1 MDRLAFNA
9 AAAINEMRVGRQM
22 TTNEL
27 ANVATPGFKRSFESA
42 MLTLKVQGAG
52 FESRLQPQSYASDN
66 INMKP
71 GVIIKTGRDLDV
83 AMDDQTVMGVT
94 ALNGELAFTRR
105 GDLKLNG
112 SGVLEMGTGALV
124 RGQNGGGPITIPP
137 GFFVKIS
144 KDGSIYATNPTQA
157 GVAAPVL
164 IDKILLR
171 DASQVSLERREDS
184 LYKVVGKPNNED
196 IPVTGKLATLTP
208 ETLEGSN
215 VNAME
220 VMVKLM
226 DQSRSFEMQV
236 NVIKQNKDV
245 DESGGTMMRASG

>member
-9 AAAINEMRVGRQM
+9 AAAINEMRTARQM

-42 MLTLKVQGAG
+42 MLTMKVQGAG
-52 FESRLQPQSYASDN
+52 FETRLQPQAFASDN

-71 GVIIKTGRDLDV
+71 GVIVKTGRDLDV
-83 AMDDQTVMGVT
+83 AMDEQTVMGVT
-94 ALNGELAFTRR
+94 ASNGELAFTRR

-124 RGQNGGGPITIPP
+124 RGQAGGPITIPP

-144 KDGSIYATNPTQA
+144 KDGSIFATNPAQA

-164 IDKILLR
+164 IDRILLR
-171 DASQVSLERREDS
+171 DASQVGLERREDG
-184 LYKVVGKPNNED
+184 LYKVVGKPKGED
-196 IPVTGKLATLTP
+196 IPVTGKLVSLTP

-245 DESGGTMMRASG
+245 DESGGTMMRTSG

>member
-52 FESRLQPQSYASDN
+52 FESRLQPQSFASDN

-83 AMDDQTVMGVT
+83 AMDAQTVMGVT
-94 ALNGELAFTRR
+94 APNGELAFTRR

-112 SGVLEMGTGALV
+112 KGVLEMGTGALV
-124 RGQNGGGPITIPP
+124 RGQSGSPITIPP

-144 KDGSIYATNPTQA
+144 KDGSIYATNPTQV

-184 LYKVVGKPNNED
+184 LYKIVGKPNNED
-196 IPVTGKLATLTP
+196 IPLTGNLATLTP

-245 DESGGTMMRASG
+245 DESGGTMMRASA

>member
-9 AAAINEMRVGRQM
+9 AAAINEMRTARQM

-42 MLTLKVQGAG
+42 MLTMKVQGAG
-52 FESRLQPQSYASDN
+52 FETRLQPQAFASDN

-71 GVIIKTGRDLDV
+71 GVIVKTGRDLDV
-83 AMDDQTVMGVT
+83 AMDEQTVMGVT
-94 ALNGELAFTRR
+94 ASNGELAFTRR

-124 RGQNGGGPITIPP
+124 RGQAGGPITIPP

-144 KDGSIYATNPTQA
+144 KDGSIFATNPAQA

-164 IDKILLR
+164 IDRILLR
-171 DASQVSLERREDS
+171 DASQVGLERREDG
-184 LYKVVGKPNNED
+184 LYKVVGKPKGED
-196 IPVTGKLATLTP
+196 IPVTGKLVSLTP

>member
-9 AAAINEMRVGRQM
+9 AAAINEMRTARQM

-42 MLTLKVQGAG
+42 MLTMKVQGAG
-52 FESRLQPQSYASDN
+52 FETRLQPQAFASDN

-71 GVIIKTGRDLDV
+71 GVIVKTGRDLDV
-83 AMDDQTVMGVT
+83 AMDEQTVMGVT
-94 ALNGELAFTRR
+94 AKNGELAFTRR

-124 RGQNGGGPITIPP
+124 RGQAGGPITIPP

-144 KDGSIYATNPTQA
+144 KDGSIFATNPAQA

-164 IDKILLR
+164 IDRILLR
-171 DASQVSLERREDS
+171 DASQVGLERREDG
-184 LYKVVGKPNNED
+184 LYKVVGKPPNED
-196 IPVTGKLATLTP
+196 IPVTGKFVSLTP

>member
-9 AAAINEMRVGRQM
+9 AAAINEMRTARQM

-42 MLTLKVQGAG
+42 MLTMKVQGAG
-52 FESRLQPQSYASDN
+52 FESRLQPQAFASDN

-71 GVIIKTGRDLDV
+71 GVIVKTGRDLDV
-83 AMDDQTVMGVT
+83 AMDEQTVMGVT
-94 ALNGELAFTRR
+94 ATNGELAFTRR

-124 RGQNGGGPITIPP
+124 RGQAGGPITIPP

-144 KDGSIYATNPTQA
+144 KDGSIFATNPAQA

-164 IDKILLR
+164 IDRILLR
-171 DASQVSLERREDS
+171 DASQVGLERREDG
-184 LYKVVGKPNNED
+184 LYKVVGKPKGED
-196 IPVTGKLATLTP
+196 IPVTGKLVSLTP

-220 VMVKLM
+220 VMVK
-226 DQSRSFEMQV
+226 
-236 NVIKQNKDV
+236 
-245 DESGGTMMRASG
+245 

>member
-52 FESRLQPQSYASDN
+52 FESRLQPQSFASDN

-71 GVIIKTGRDLDV
+71 GVIVKTGRDLDV
-83 AMDDQTVMGVT
+83 AMDEQTVMGVT
-94 ALNGELAFTRR
+94 STNGELAFTRR

-112 SGVLEMGTGALV
+112 KGVLEIGTGALV
-124 RGQNGGGPITIPP
+124 RGQNGGPITIPP

-144 KDGSIYATNPTQA
+144 KDGSVFATNPAQA

-171 DASQVSLERREDS
+171 DASQVALERREDS
-184 LYKVVGKPNNED
+184 LYKIVGKPVGED
-196 IPVTGKLATLTP
+196 IPVTGRLATLSP

-245 DESGGTMMRASG
+245 DESGGTMMRANA

>member
-1 MDRLAFNA
+1 
-9 AAAINEMRVGRQM
+9 
-22 TTNEL
+22 
-27 ANVATPGFKRSFESA
+27 
-42 MLTLKVQGAG
+42 
-52 FESRLQPQSYASDN
+52 
-66 INMKP
+66 
-71 GVIIKTGRDLDV
+71 
-83 AMDDQTVMGVT
+83 
-94 ALNGELAFTRR
+94 
-105 GDLKLNG
+105 
-112 SGVLEMGTGALV
+112 LV
-124 RGQNGGGPITIPP
+124 RGQAGGPITIPP

-144 KDGSIYATNPTQA
+144 KDGSIFATNPAQA

-164 IDKILLR
+164 IDRILLR
-171 DASQVSLERREDS
+171 DASQVGLERREDG
-184 LYKVVGKPNNED
+184 LYKVVGKPKGED
-196 IPVTGKLATLTP
+196 IPVTGKLVSLTP

>member
-1 MDRLAFNA
+1 
-9 AAAINEMRVGRQM
+9 
-22 TTNEL
+22 
-27 ANVATPGFKRSFESA
+27 
-42 MLTLKVQGAG
+42 MLTMKVQGAG
-52 FESRLQPQSYASDN
+52 FESRLQPQAFASDN

-71 GVIIKTGRDLDV
+71 GVIVKTGRDLDV
-83 AMDDQTVMGVT
+83 AMDEQTVMGVT
-94 ALNGELAFTRR
+94 ATNGELAFTRR

-124 RGQNGGGPITIPP
+124 RGQAGGPITIPP

-144 KDGSIYATNPTQA
+144 KDGSIFATNPAQA

-164 IDKILLR
+164 IDRILLR
-171 DASQVSLERREDS
+171 DASQVGLERREDG
-184 LYKVVGKPNNED
+184 LYKVVGKPKGED
-196 IPVTGKLATLTP
+196 IPVTGKLVSLTP

>member
-9 AAAINEMRVGRQM
+9 AAAINEMRTARQM

-42 MLTLKVQGAG
+42 MLTMKVQGAG
-52 FESRLQPQSYASDN
+52 FETRLQPQAFASDN

-71 GVIIKTGRDLDV
+71 GVIVKTGRDLDV
-83 AMDDQTVMGVT
+83 AMDEQTVMGVT
-94 ALNGELAFTRR
+94 ATNGELAFTRR

-124 RGQNGGGPITIPP
+124 RGQAGGPITIPP

-144 KDGSIYATNPTQA
+144 KDGSIFATNPAQA

-164 IDKILLR
+164 IDRILLR
-171 DASQVSLERREDS
+171 DASQVGLERREDG
-184 LYKVVGKPNNED
+184 LYKVVGKPKGED
-196 IPVTGKLATLTP
+196 IPVTGKLVSLTP

-236 NVIKQNKDV
+236 NVIKQSKDV
-245 DESGGTMMRASG
+245 DESGGSMMRAS

>member
-9 AAAINEMRVGRQM
+9 AAAINEGRTARQM

-27 ANVATPGFKRSFESA
+27 ANVATPGFKRSFEAA

-52 FESRLQPQSYASDN
+52 FESRLQPQAFSTDN
-66 INMKP
+66 INLKP

-83 AMDDQTVMGVT
+83 AMDEQAVMGVT
-94 ALNGELAFTRR
+94 APNGDIAFTRR

-112 SGVLEMGTGALV
+112 NGVLETGTGALV
-124 RGQNGGGPITIPP
+124 RGQGGNPITIPP
-137 GFFVKIS
+137 GFLVNIN
-144 KDGSIYATNPTQA
+144 KDGSVYATNPAQV

-164 IDKILLR
+164 IDRILLR
-171 DASQVSLERREDS
+171 DASQTALERREDG
-184 LYKVVGKPNNED
+184 LFRVVGKPNED
-196 IPVTGKLATLTP
+196 IPVTGKLTTLTAQ
-208 ETLEGSN
+208 TLEGSN

-236 NVIKQNKDV
+236 NVIKQSKDV
-245 DESGGTMMRASG
+245 DESGGSMMRANG

>member
-94 ALNGELAFTRR
+94 AQNGELAFTRR

-112 SGVLEMGTGALV
+112 KGVLEMGTGALV
-124 RGQNGGGPITIPP
+124 RGQSGGPITIPP

-144 KDGSIYATNPTQA
+144 KDGSVYATNPAQA

-184 LYKVVGKPNNED
+184 LYKIVGKPNNED

-245 DESGGTMMRASG
+245 DESGGTMMRASA

>member
-9 AAAINEMRVGRQM
+9 ADAINEMRTARQM

-42 MLTLKVQGAG
+42 MLTMKVQGAG
-52 FESRLQPQSYASDN
+52 FESRLQPQAYASDN

-71 GVIIKTGRDLDV
+71 GVIVKTGRDLDV
-83 AMDDQTVMGVT
+83 AMDAQTVMGVT
-94 ALNGELAFTRR
+94 APNGELAFTRR

-124 RGQNGGGPITIPP
+124 RGQNGGPITIPP

-144 KDGSIYATNPTQA
+144 KDGSIFATNPAQA

-184 LYKVVGKPNNED
+184 LYKIVGKPASED

-245 DESGGTMMRASG
+245 DESGGTMMRASA

>member
-9 AAAINEMRVGRQM
+9 AAAIYEMRVGRQM

-42 MLTLKVQGAG
+42 MMTLKVQGAG
-52 FESRLQPQSYASDN
+52 FETRLQPQSYASDN

-83 AMDDQTVMGVT
+83 AMDGQTVMGVT
-94 ALNGELAFTRR
+94 ASNGELAFTRR

-112 SGVLEMGTGALV
+112 KGVLEMGTGALV
-124 RGQNGGGPITIPP
+124 RGQSGGPITIPP

-144 KDGSIYATNPTQA
+144 KDGSIYATNPTQV

-184 LYKVVGKPNNED
+184 LYKIVGKPNNED
-196 IPVTGKLATLTP
+196 IPATGNLATLTP

-245 DESGGTMMRASG
+245 DESGGTMMRASA

>member
-9 AAAINEMRVGRQM
+9 AAAITEMRVGRQM

-42 MLTLKVQGAG
+42 MMTLKVQGAG

-66 INMKP
+66 INMRP
-71 GVIIKTGRDLDV
+71 GVILKTGRDLDV
-83 AMDDQTVMGVT
+83 AMDAQTVMGVT
-94 ALNGELAFTRR
+94 APNGELAFTRR

-112 SGVLEMGTGALV
+112 SGVLETGTGALV
-124 RGQNGGGPITIPP
+124 RGQNGGPITIPP
-137 GFFVKIS
+137 GFFVKIN
-144 KDGSIYATNPTQA
+144 KEGAVFATNPAQA

-164 IDKILLR
+164 IDRILLR
-171 DASQVSLERREDS
+171 DSSQVSLERREDS
-184 LYKVVGKPNNED
+184 LYKIVGKPANED

-245 DESGGTMMRASG
+245 DESGGTMMRASA

>member
-9 AAAINEMRVGRQM
+9 AAAINEMRTGRQM

-27 ANVATPGFKRSFESA
+27 ANVSTPGFKRSFESA
-42 MLTLKVQGAG
+42 MMTLKVQGAG
-52 FESRLQPQSYASDN
+52 FESRLQPQAFASDN

-71 GVIIKTGRDLDV
+71 GVIVKTGRDLDV
-83 AMDDQTVMGVT
+83 AMDAQTVMGVT
-94 ALNGELAFTRR
+94 APNGELAFTRR
-105 GDLKLNG
+105 GDLKLSG
-112 SGVLEMGTGALV
+112 KGVLEMGTGALV
-124 RGQNGGGPITIPP
+124 RGQSGGPITIPP

-144 KDGSIYATNPTQA
+144 KDGSIYATNPTQV

-245 DESGGTMMRASG
+245 DESGGSMMRASA

>member
-9 AAAINEMRVGRQM
+9 AAAINEMRTARQM

-42 MLTLKVQGAG
+42 MLTMKVQGAG
-52 FESRLQPQSYASDN
+52 FESRLQPQAFASDN

-71 GVIIKTGRDLDV
+71 GVIVKTGRDLDV
-83 AMDDQTVMGVT
+83 AMDEQTVMGVT
-94 ALNGELAFTRR
+94 ATNGELAFTRR

-124 RGQNGGGPITIPP
+124 RGQAGGPITIPP

-144 KDGSIYATNPTQA
+144 KDGSIFATNPAQA

-164 IDKILLR
+164 IDRILLR
-171 DASQVSLERREDS
+171 DASQVGLERREDG
-184 LYKVVGKPNNED
+184 LYKVVGKPKGED
-196 IPVTGKLATLTP
+196 IPVTGKVVSLTP

-245 DESGGTMMRASG
+245 DESGGTMMRASA

>member
-9 AAAINEMRVGRQM
+9 AAAINEMRTGRQM

-27 ANVATPGFKRSFESA
+27 ANVSTPGFKRSFESA
-42 MLTLKVQGAG
+42 MMTLKVQGAG
-52 FESRLQPQSYASDN
+52 FESRLQPQAFASDN

-71 GVIIKTGRDLDV
+71 GVIVKTGRDLDV
-83 AMDDQTVMGVT
+83 AMDAQTVMGVT
-94 ALNGELAFTRR
+94 APNGELAFTRR
-105 GDLKLNG
+105 GDLKLSG
-112 SGVLEMGTGALV
+112 KGVLEMGTGALV
-124 RGQNGGGPITIPP
+124 RGQSGGPITIPP

-144 KDGSIYATNPTQA
+144 KDGSIYATNPTQV

-184 LYKVVGKPNNED
+184 LYKIVGKPANED
-196 IPVTGKLATLTP
+196 IPLTGNLATLTP

-245 DESGGTMMRASG
+245 DESGGSMMRASG

>member
-9 AAAINEMRVGRQM
+9 AAAINEMRTGRQM

-42 MLTLKVQGAG
+42 MMTLKVQGAG
-52 FESRLQPQSYASDN
+52 FESRLQPQAFSSDN

-94 ALNGELAFTRR
+94 ASNGELAFTRR

-112 SGVLEMGTGALV
+112 KGVLEMGTGALV
-124 RGQNGGGPITIPP
+124 RGQNGGPITVPP
-137 GFFVKIS
+137 GFFVKIN
-144 KDGSIYATNPTQA
+144 KDGSVYATNPAQA

-184 LYKVVGKPNNED
+184 LYKVVGKPNGED

-245 DESGGTMMRASG
+245 DESGGSMMRASS

>member
-9 AAAINEMRVGRQM
+9 AAAINEMRTARQM

-42 MLTLKVQGAG
+42 MLTMKVQGAG
-52 FESRLQPQSYASDN
+52 FESRLQPQAFASDN

-71 GVIIKTGRDLDV
+71 GVIVKTGRDLDV
-83 AMDDQTVMGVT
+83 AMDEQTVMGVT
-94 ALNGELAFTRR
+94 ASNGELAFTRR

-124 RGQNGGGPITIPP
+124 RGQAGGPITIPP

-144 KDGSIYATNPTQA
+144 KDGSIFATNPAQA

-164 IDKILLR
+164 IDRILLR
-171 DASQVSLERREDS
+171 DASQVGLERREDG
-184 LYKVVGKPNNED
+184 LYKVVGKPKGED
-196 IPVTGKLATLTP
+196 IPVTGKLVSLTP

>member
-1 MDRLAFNA
+1 
-9 AAAINEMRVGRQM
+9 
-22 TTNEL
+22 
-27 ANVATPGFKRSFESA
+27 
-42 MLTLKVQGAG
+42 
-52 FESRLQPQSYASDN
+52 
-66 INMKP
+66 
-71 GVIIKTGRDLDV
+71 VIVKTGRDLDV
-83 AMDDQTVMGVT
+83 AMDEQTVMGVT
-94 ALNGELAFTRR
+94 ATNGELAFTRR

-124 RGQNGGGPITIPP
+124 RGQAGGPITIPP

-144 KDGSIYATNPTQA
+144 KDGSIFATNPAQA

-164 IDKILLR
+164 IDRILLR
-171 DASQVSLERREDS
+171 DASQVGLERREDG
-184 LYKVVGKPNNED
+184 LYKVVGKPKGED
-196 IPVTGKLATLTP
+196 IPVTGKLVSLTP

>member
-42 MLTLKVQGAG
+42 MMTLKVQGAG

-71 GVIIKTGRDLDV
+71 GVIVKTGRDLDV
-83 AMDDQTVMGVT
+83 AMDGQTVMGVT
-94 ALNGELAFTRR
+94 AQNGDLAFTRR

-112 SGVLEMGTGALV
+112 TGVLEMGTGALV
-124 RGQNGGGPITIPP
+124 RGQNGGPITVPP

-144 KDGSIYATNPTQA
+144 KDGSVYATNPAQV
-157 GVAAPVL
+157 GVATPVL
-164 IDKILLR
+164 IDRILLR
-171 DASQVSLERREDS
+171 DASQVDLERREDS
-184 LYKVVGKPNNED
+184 LYKIVGKPNNED
-196 IPVTGKLATLTP
+196 IPVTGKLATITP

-245 DESGGTMMRASG
+245 DESGGTMMRASA

>member
-9 AAAINEMRVGRQM
+9 AAAINEMRTGRQM

-42 MLTLKVQGAG
+42 MMTLKVQGAG
-52 FESRLQPQSYASDN
+52 FESRLQPQAYSSDN

-83 AMDDQTVMGVT
+83 AMDDQTVMGVIAT
-94 ALNGELAFTRR
+94 NGDLAFTRR
-105 GDLKLNG
+105 GDLKMNG
-112 SGVLEMGTGALV
+112 NGVLEMGTGALV
-124 RGQNGGGPITIPP
+124 RGQNGPITIPP
-137 GFFVKIS
+137 GFFVKVN
-144 KDGSIYATNPTQA
+144 KDGAVYATNPSQA

-164 IDKILLR
+164 IDRILLR
-171 DASQVSLERREDS
+171 DASQVNLERREDS
-184 LYKVVGKPNNED
+184 LYKIVGKPNGED

-245 DESGGTMMRASG
+245 DESGGSMMRASA

>member
-9 AAAINEMRVGRQM
+9 AAAINEGRTARQM

-42 MLTLKVQGAG
+42 MLTMKVQGAG
-52 FESRLQPQSYASDN
+52 FESRLQPQAFASDN

-71 GVIIKTGRDLDV
+71 GVIVKTGRDLDV
-83 AMDDQTVMGVT
+83 AMDEQTVMGVT
-94 ALNGELAFTRR
+94 ATNGELAFTRR

-124 RGQNGGGPITIPP
+124 RGQAGGPITIPP

-144 KDGSIYATNPTQA
+144 KDGSIFATNPAQA

-164 IDKILLR
+164 IDRILLR
-171 DASQVSLERREDS
+171 DASQVGLERREDG
-184 LYKVVGKPNNED
+184 LYKVVGKAKGED
-196 IPVTGKLATLTP
+196 IPVTGKLVSLTP

-245 DESGGTMMRASG
+245 DESGGTMMRTSG

>member
-42 MLTLKVQGAG
+42 MMTLKVQGAG

-71 GVIIKTGRDLDV
+71 GVIVKTGRDLDV
-83 AMDDQTVMGVT
+83 AMDGQTVMGVT
-94 ALNGELAFTRR
+94 APNGELAFTRR

-112 SGVLEMGTGALV
+112 TGVLEMGTGALV
-124 RGQNGGGPITIPP
+124 RGQNGGPITVPP

-144 KDGSIYATNPTQA
+144 KDGSVYATNPAQV

-164 IDKILLR
+164 IDRILLR

-184 LYKVVGKPNNED
+184 LYKIVGKPNNED
-196 IPVTGKLATLTP
+196 IPVTGKLATITP

-245 DESGGTMMRASG
+245 DESGGTMMRASA

>member
-1 MDRLAFNA
+1 M
-9 AAAINEMRVGRQM
+9 
-22 TTNEL
+22 
-27 ANVATPGFKRSFESA
+27 
-42 MLTLKVQGAG
+42 KVQGAG
-52 FESRLQPQSYASDN
+52 FESRLQPQAFASDN

-71 GVIIKTGRDLDV
+71 GVIVKTGRDLDV
-83 AMDDQTVMGVT
+83 AMDEQTVMGVT
-94 ALNGELAFTRR
+94 ATNGELAFTRR

-124 RGQNGGGPITIPP
+124 RGQAGGPITIPP

-144 KDGSIYATNPTQA
+144 KDGSIFATNPAQA

-164 IDKILLR
+164 IDRILLR
-171 DASQVSLERREDS
+171 DASQVGLERREDG
-184 LYKVVGKPNNED
+184 LYKVVGKPKGED
-196 IPVTGKLATLTP
+196 IPVTGKLVSLTP

>member
-9 AAAINEMRVGRQM
+9 AAAINEMRTGRQM

-52 FESRLQPQSYASDN
+52 FESRLQPQAFSSDN

-71 GVIIKTGRDLDV
+71 GVIMKTGRDLDV
-83 AMDDQTVMGVT
+83 AMDDQAVMGVT
-94 ALNGELAFTRR
+94 APNGELAFTRR

-112 SGVLEMGTGALV
+112 TGVLETGNGAAV
-124 RGQNGGGPITIPP
+124 RGQNGGPITIPP
-137 GFFVKIS
+137 GFLINIS
-144 KDGSIYATNPTQA
+144 KDGSVFATNPGQV

-171 DASQVSLERREDS
+171 DASAVNLERREDS
-184 LYKVVGKPNNED
+184 LYRVVGKSNED
-196 IPVTGKLATLTP
+196 IPVTGKLTTLSP
-208 ETLEGSN
+208 QTLEGSN

-226 DQSRSFEMQV
+226 DQSRSLAFQM
-236 NVIKQNKDV
+236 NDFGPLT
-245 DESGGTMMRASG
+245 SP

>member
-9 AAAINEMRVGRQM
+9 AAAINEMRTARQM

-42 MLTLKVQGAG
+42 MLTMKVQGAG
-52 FESRLQPQSYASDN
+52 FETRLQPQAFASDN

-71 GVIIKTGRDLDV
+71 GVIVKTGRDLDV
-83 AMDDQTVMGVT
+83 AMDEQTVMGVT
-94 ALNGELAFTRR
+94 ATNGELAFTRR

-124 RGQNGGGPITIPP
+124 RGQAGGPITIPP

-144 KDGSIYATNPTQA
+144 KDGSIFATNPAQA

-164 IDKILLR
+164 IDRILLR
-171 DASQVSLERREDS
+171 DASQVGLERREDG
-184 LYKVVGKPNNED
+184 LYKVVGKPKGED
-196 IPVTGKLATLTP
+196 IPVTGKLVSLTP

-245 DESGGTMMRASG
+245 DESGGTMMRTSG

>member
-42 MLTLKVQGAG
+42 MMTLKVQGAG

-94 ALNGELAFTRR
+94 AANGELAFTRR

-112 SGVLEMGTGALV
+112 KGVLEMGTGALV
-124 RGQNGGGPITIPP
+124 RGQSGGPITIPP

-144 KDGSIYATNPTQA
+144 KDGAVYATNPTQA
-157 GVAAPVL
+157 GVAVPVL
-164 IDKILLR
+164 IDRILLR

-184 LYKVVGKPNNED
+184 LYKIVGKPNNED

-245 DESGGTMMRASG
+245 DESGGTMMRASA

>member
-42 MLTLKVQGAG
+42 MMTLKVQGAG

-71 GVIIKTGRDLDV
+71 GVIVKTGRDLDV
-83 AMDDQTVMGVT
+83 AMDGQTVMGVT
-94 ALNGELAFTRR
+94 APNGELAFTRR

-112 SGVLEMGTGALV
+112 TGVLEMGTGALV
-124 RGQNGGGPITIPP
+124 RGQNGGPITVPP

-144 KDGSIYATNPTQA
+144 RDGSVYATNPAQV
-157 GVAAPVL
+157 GVATPVL
-164 IDKILLR
+164 IDRILLR
-171 DASQVSLERREDS
+171 DASQVDLERREDS
-184 LYKVVGKPNNED
+184 LYKIVGKPVNED

-245 DESGGTMMRASG
+245 DESGGTMMRASA

>member
-9 AAAINEMRVGRQM
+9 AAAINEMRTGRQM

-42 MLTLKVQGAG
+42 MMTLKVKGAG
-52 FESRLQPQSYASDN
+52 FESRLQPQAFASDN

-71 GVIIKTGRDLDV
+71 GVIVKTGRDLDV
-83 AMDDQTVMGVT
+83 AMDDQTVRGVT
-94 ALNGELAFTRR
+94 AKNGELAFTRR

-124 RGQNGGGPITIPP
+124 RGQNGGPITIPP

-144 KDGSIYATNPTQA
+144 KDGSIFATNPGQA

-164 IDKILLR
+164 IDRILLR
-171 DASQVSLERREDS
+171 DAAQVALERREDS
-184 LYKVVGKPNNED
+184 LYKVVGKPTGED
-196 IPVTGKLATLTP
+196 IPLTGKLATLTP

-245 DESGGTMMRASG
+245 DESGGTMMRTSA

>member
-83 AMDDQTVMGVT
+83 AMDAQTVMGVT
-94 ALNGELAFTRR
+94 APNGELAFTRR

-112 SGVLEMGTGALV
+112 KGVLEMGTGALV
-124 RGQNGGGPITIPP
+124 RGQSGSPITIPP

-144 KDGSIYATNPTQA
+144 KDGSIYATNPTQV

-184 LYKVVGKPNNED
+184 LYKIVGKPNNED
-196 IPVTGKLATLTP
+196 IPLTGNLATLTP